1 MSNTMSTANST
12 SSPTSA
18 SSSVEDFDWANCAE
32 NVFNRALDTYRDE
45 PVTAEIIQAKSN
57 LKKFLAEEFEFDSS
71 DGTTC
76 VTTDFGEE
84 ADDDI
89 MARFGLYRTKGIVA
103 VVVSGGVKTPQE
115 RLDHLVHI
123 FPCFE
128 GAKFE
133 IPFKTPN
140 GTLHFIPDGATVPYR
155 VKRFI
160 NCGPCSTTTINS
172 ICLDLNAIIVTVG
185 ANSDGT
191 SGAGINQKK
200 TDNGVL
206 EPNPDWNKFIARAKE
221 GGARVKNMDVNLT
234 RYVPFPNPRNG
245 GHPDM
250 MTPQLINSLEK
261 TTAMFIV
268 SRPPMIAATER
279 VNESNSVIGLQLFST
294 FDKTDKKY
302 QLGLIKLQEYIDAA
316 KSKGLPATY
325 YEKAAIPIMITYS
338 MGGQYKEGVW
348 GFSPADRDARELLSC
363 LTMESSLKV
372 MDYIRSLEYMTPAYD
387 PLAYMEAFL

>member
-1 MSNTMSTANST
+1 MSNTMSTDYAAYAT
-12 SSPTSA
+12 DA
-18 SSSVEDFDWANCAE
+18 ALSSVDDYAE
-32 NVFNRALDTYRDE
+32 NVFERALDKYRDV
-45 PVTAEIIQAKSN
+45 PVTAEIIRAKSN

-71 DGTTC
+71 DGTTL

-103 VVVSGGVKTPQE
+103 VVVSGGVKSPRE
-115 RLDHLVHI
+115 RLEHLIRI

-128 GAKFE
+128 GARFE
-133 IPFKTPN
+133 VPFKTPT
-140 GTLHFIPDGATVPYR
+140 GTLHFIPDGETVPYT

-160 NCGPCSTTTINS
+160 NCGPCSTTTLNS
-172 ICLDLNAIIVTVG
+172 IHFNVNPIVITVG

-200 TDNGVL
+200 TDNGIL

-221 GGARVKNMDVNLT
+221 AGAQVKNMDVNLT

-268 SRPPMIAATER
+268 SRPPIIAVTER
-279 VNESNSVIGLQLFST
+279 VNESNSVIGLQLFSS

-302 QLGLIKLQEYIDAA
+302 QLGLIKLQEYIELA
-316 KSKGLPATY
+316 KSKGLTATY
-325 YEKAAIPIMITYS
+325 YEKAAIPIMITYC
-338 MGGQYKEGVW
+338 MGGVYKEGLW
-348 GFSPADRDARELLSC
+348 GFSPADQNAREMLSC
-363 LTMESSLKV
+363 LTLESSSMV
-372 MDYIRSLEYMTPAYD
+372 MDYIRTLENLSPAYD
-387 PLAYMEAFL
+387 PLSYIEAFL